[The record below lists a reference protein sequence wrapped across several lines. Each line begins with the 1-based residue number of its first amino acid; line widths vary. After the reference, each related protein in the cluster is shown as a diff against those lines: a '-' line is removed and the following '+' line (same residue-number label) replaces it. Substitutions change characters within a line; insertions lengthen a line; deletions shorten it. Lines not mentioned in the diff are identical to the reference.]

1 MGLTQSVILKI
12 CTSLSII
19 TSILD
24 VFFYWLFPQNRYF
37 SFSNIII
44 LAVIN
49 LLYSIS
55 TLLPFDENSKE
66 PENSTMCQIQ
76 SFLINLFHSAQYL
89 QVTIMSYCIFIKII
103 KRNHLE
109 KNYKIYRFIFF
120 ILLLSFPLVFSIYL
134 ILTKSYGN
142 SGIFCWINFMSSY
155 RRNFLKK
162 VILNYYITIW
172 FLLLMNLFFVVKIK
186 VTLKKNKIK
195 NEIYEHLI
203 KYPIIL
209 LISSFPTTFNVL
221 YRIFNKNNQN
231 IVFAYLQ
238 IIFES
243 SFGMIINIIFITSP
257 WIRQSVV
264 GLINS
269 YKNKDD
275 FNSLMPIRE
284 ETKYSSS
291 LNERETND
299 FDKDK

>member
-1 MGLTQSVILKI
+1 M
-12 CTSLSII
+12 
-19 TSILD
+19 
-24 VFFYWLFPQNRYF
+24 
-37 SFSNIII
+37 
-44 LAVIN
+44 
-49 LLYSIS
+49 
-55 TLLPFDENSKE
+55 E
-66 PENSTMCQIQ
+66 
-76 SFLINLFHSAQYL
+76 
-89 QVTIMSYCIFIKII
+89 
-103 KRNHLE
+103 
-109 KNYKIYRFIFF
+109 
-120 ILLLSFPLVFSIYL
+120 
-134 ILTKSYGN
+134 
-142 SGIFCWINFMSSY
+142 
-155 RRNFLKK
+155 FLKK

-257 WIRQSVV
+257 WIRQSVF

-291 LNERETND
+291 LNEKETND

>member
-12 CTSLSII
+12 CTSFSII

-257 WIRQSVV
+257 WIRQSVF

-291 LNERETND
+291 LNEKETND